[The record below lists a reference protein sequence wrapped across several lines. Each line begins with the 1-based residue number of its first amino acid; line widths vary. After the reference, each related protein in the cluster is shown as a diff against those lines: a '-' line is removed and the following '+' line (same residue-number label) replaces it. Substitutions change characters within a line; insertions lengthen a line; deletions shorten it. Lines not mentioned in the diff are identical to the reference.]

1 MRWFG
6 SSSHVA
12 RHVEVSGCRSRN
24 SSYGPYDVGA
34 ISITRSSGADG
45 DMDVAGVAARKSD
58 AAAAMARTDSRRFI
72 TSSFCC
78 PSIIRRMKNRWAETP
93 ENEIDQLVYQSRLVG
108 AEESLVLW
116 GGGNNSVKSQSKDL
130 LGNPIAVM
138 YIKSSG
144 SDMKTIVP
152 KESPAVRLDY
162 IEPLRSREGEMTDQ
176 EMVDY
181 LARCLVDPSSRR
193 PSIETLLHAFLPA
206 RAVLHTHAD
215 AILALTNTRGRE
227 STVRACFG
235 DSVITVPYLRPGF
248 RLSRDVADA
257 FASKP
262 DAEGLVLMNHGL
274 ITWGDTAREAYEK
287 HIELVSRAEEFLGV
301 ASVSAVGAT
310 AKPESL
316 APTIRGALGAKRS
329 VILEFDG
336 SEDVLRFLARDDAKR
351 ITQIGPATP
360 DHLLYTKRFPLFL
373 EAGDDVSK
381 ALSDYVERYKAHY
394 DTYPSEFAM
403 LDAHPRVVLVPGA
416 GMWTAGKDARAARI
430 VRDIYRHTMRIIESA
445 EGAGGYETLNDE
457 DAFHAEYWPLEL
469 YKLTLLPKEKEL
481 AGKVAIITGAASGI
495 GRACAERFAEEGAH
509 VVVTDV
515 DIALAEE
522 VAKSIVAKHGLR
534 RAIALRLD
542 VSSEEDVERAYAET
556 IAAYGGVDIIVS
568 SAGISSFGSLDVLP
582 AADWD
587 RAFAV
592 NARGHFLVARAAL
605 RIMKQQK
612 TGGSIVFNASKN
624 VTAPGKEFGA
634 YSVSKA
640 AEAQLCR
647 IVALEGGEFGIR
659 ANMLNPDAIFGG
671 SRFWSDEMRSM
682 RATAYGISSENLP
695 DFYRNRTLLKTE
707 VTADDVAEAALFL
720 AGPRSAKTTGAMIPV
735 DGGVKE
741 AFPR

>member
-1 MRWFG
+1 
-6 SSSHVA
+6 
-12 RHVEVSGCRSRN
+12 
-24 SSYGPYDVGA
+24 
-34 ISITRSSGADG
+34 
-45 DMDVAGVAARKSD
+45 
-58 AAAAMARTDSRRFI
+58 
-72 TSSFCC
+72 
-78 PSIIRRMKNRWAETP
+78 
-93 ENEIDQLVYQSRLVG
+93 
-108 AEESLVLW
+108 
-116 GGGNNSVKSQSKDL
+116 
-130 LGNPIAVM
+130 
-138 YIKSSG
+138 
-144 SDMKTIVP
+144 
-152 KESPAVRLDY
+152 
-162 IEPLRSREGEMTDQ
+162 
-176 EMVDY
+176 
-181 LARCLVDPSSRR
+181 
-193 PSIETLLHAFLPA
+193 
-206 RAVLHTHAD
+206 
-215 AILALTNTRGRE
+215 
-227 STVRACFG
+227 
-235 DSVITVPYLRPGF
+235 
-248 RLSRDVADA
+248 VADA

-274 ITWGDTAREAYEK
+274 ITWGDSAREAYEK
-287 HIELVSRAEEFLGV
+287 HIELVSRAQTYLSRVGSRVSGV
-301 ASVSAVGAT
+301 GEKNLSSPT
-310 AKPESL
+310 AELL
-316 APTIRGALGAKRS
+316 APSIRGALGAKRS
-329 VILEFDG
+329 VILEFDD
-336 SEDVLRFLARDDAKR
+336 SDDVLRFLARDDAKR

-373 EAGDDVSK
+373 EAADDVSN
-381 ALSDYVERYKAHY
+381 ALSEYVERYKAHY
-394 DTYPSEFAM
+394 DNYPSEFAM

-515 DIALAEE
+515 DVALAEE
-522 VAKSIVAKHGLR
+522 VANAIVSKHGLR

-568 SAGISSFGSLDVLP
+568 NAGISSFGSLDVLP

-682 RATAYGISSENLP
+682 RATAYGISSSNLP
-695 DFYRNRTLLKTE
+695 EFYRNRTLLKTE

-720 AGPRSAKTTGAMIPV
+720 AGPRSAKTTGAMLPV

>member
-1 MRWFG
+1 MQ
-6 SSSHVA
+6 
-12 RHVEVSGCRSRN
+12 
-24 SSYGPYDVGA
+24 
-34 ISITRSSGADG
+34 
-45 DMDVAGVAARKSD
+45 
-58 AAAAMARTDSRRFI
+58 
-72 TSSFCC
+72 
-78 PSIIRRMKNRWAETP
+78 NRWSETAADP
-93 ENEIDQLVYQSRLVG
+93 VEQLVYQSRLVG
-108 AEESLVLW
+108 MEEELVLW
-116 GGGNNSVKSQSKDL
+116 GGGNNSLKASATDL
-130 LGNPIAVM
+130 LGRPIDVM

-144 SDMKTIVP
+144 SDMKSIVP
-152 KESPAVRLDY
+152 RQFPAVRLDY
-162 IEPLRSREGEMTDQ
+162 IAPLRSRDEDMSDQ

-181 LARCLVDPSSRR
+181 LAKCLIDPASAR

-215 AILALTNTRGRE
+215 AILALTNTKGRE
-227 STVRACFG
+227 ETVRQCFG
-235 DSVITVPYLRPGF
+235 EDVIIVGYQRPGF

-257 FASKP
+257 FDAKP
-262 DAEGLVLMNHGL
+262 DARGLVLMNHGL
-274 ITWGDTAREAYEK
+274 ITWGDSVREAYDA
-287 HIELVSRAEEFLGV
+287 HIELVTRAERFGAQRLTGSETQSFEPVSLGAFV
-301 ASVSAVGAT
+301 
-310 AKPESL
+310 PRL
-316 APTIRGALGAKRS
+316 RGALAGR
-329 VILEFDG
+329 ILEFDD
-336 SEDVLRFLARDDAKR
+336 SPDTLAFLAREDASR

-360 DHLLYTKRFPLFL
+360 DHLLYTKRHPLFL
-373 EAGDDVSK
+373 HDGDDIN
-381 ALSDYVERYKAHY
+381 AQLSEWQARYQAHY
-394 DTYPSEFAM
+394 DAHPSEFAM
-403 LDAHPRVVLVPGA
+403 LEPMPRIVLMPGV

-430 VRDIYRHTMRIIESA
+430 VRDIYRHTMRILAAAESL
-445 EGAGGYETLNDE
+445 GGYATLNDE

-481 AGKVAIITGAASGI
+481 ASKVALVTGAASGI

-515 DIALAEE
+515 DVKLAEE
-522 VAKSIVAKHGLR
+522 VAKSIIGRHGLR

-542 VSSEEDVERAYAET
+542 VSSEESVD
-556 IAAYGGVDIIVS
+556 AAFADTVREYGGVDVVFS
-568 SAGISSFGSLDVLP
+568 NAGISSFGTLDTLEVR
-582 AADWD
+582 DWD

-592 NARGHFLVARAAL
+592 NARGHFLVARAAI
-605 RIMKQQK
+605 RIMKTQGL
-612 TGGSIVFNASKN
+612 GGAIVFNASKN

-682 RATAYGISSENLP
+682 RAQAYGVDTSKLP
-695 DFYRNRTLLKTE
+695 DFYKNRTILKVE

-720 AGPRSAKTTGAMIPV
+720 AGPRSAKTTGAMLPV

>member
-1 MRWFG
+1 M
-6 SSSHVA
+6 
-12 RHVEVSGCRSRN
+12 
-24 SSYGPYDVGA
+24 
-34 ISITRSSGADG
+34 I
-45 DMDVAGVAARKSD
+45 
-58 AAAAMARTDSRRFI
+58 
-72 TSSFCC
+72 
-78 PSIIRRMKNRWAETP
+78 NRWAETP
-93 ENEIDQLVYQSRLVG
+93 DNEIDQLVYQSRLVG

-116 GGGNNSVKSQSKDL
+116 GGGNNSVKSQSTDL
-130 LGNPIAVM
+130 LGTPIPVM

-152 KESPAVRLDY
+152 KEFPAVRLDY
-162 IEPLRSREGEMTDQ
+162 IEPLRTREGEMSDQ

-193 PSIETLLHAFLPA
+193 PSIETLLHAFLTA

-227 STVRACFG
+227 KTVRDCFG

-274 ITWGDTAREAYEK
+274 ITWGETAREAYEK
-287 HIELVSRAEEFLGV
+287 HVVLVSQAEGYLAGV
-301 ASVSAVGAT
+301 GSRGSGVGAT
-310 AKPESL
+310 TPHTQHPTPALL
-316 APTIRGALGAKRS
+316 APAIRGALGAKRS

-336 SEDVLRFLARDDAKR
+336 SEDVLRFLGRDDAKR

-360 DHLLYTKRFPLFL
+360 DHLLYTKRHPLFL

-381 ALSDYVERYKAHY
+381 ALSEYVDRYTAHY
-394 DTYPSEFAM
+394 KNFPSEFAM
-403 LDAHPRVVLVPGA
+403 LDAHPRVILVPGA

-430 VRDIYRHTMRIIESA
+430 VRDIYRHTMRIIEAA

-481 AGKVAIITGAASGI
+481 AGKVAIITGGASGI
-495 GRACAERFAEEGAH
+495 GRASAERFAEEGAH

-515 DIALAEE
+515 DVALAEE
-522 VAKSIVAKHGLR
+522 VAKNIVTKHGLR

-568 SAGISSFGSLDVLP
+568 NAGISSFGSLDVLP

-720 AGPRSAKTTGAMIPV
+720 AGPRSAKTTGAMLPV

>member
-1 MRWFG
+1 M
-6 SSSHVA
+6 
-12 RHVEVSGCRSRN
+12 N
-24 SSYGPYDVGA
+24 
-34 ISITRSSGADG
+34 
-45 DMDVAGVAARKSD
+45 
-58 AAAAMARTDSRRFI
+58 
-72 TSSFCC
+72 
-78 PSIIRRMKNRWAETP
+78 NRWAETP
-93 ENEIDQLVYQSRLVG
+93 GNEIDQLVYQSRLVG

-116 GGGNNSVKSQSKDL
+116 GGGNNSVKSQSTDL
-130 LGNPIAVM
+130 LGTPIPVM

-152 KESPAVRLDY
+152 KEFPAVRLDY
-162 IEPLRSREGEMTDQ
+162 IEPLRSREGEMSDQ

-181 LARCLVDPSSRR
+181 LARCLVDPASRR

-215 AILALTNTRGRE
+215 AILGLTNTRGRE
-227 STVRACFG
+227 KTIRDCFG

-248 RLSRDVADA
+248 RLSREVADA
-257 FASKP
+257 LASKP

-274 ITWGDTAREAYEK
+274 ITWGETAREAYEK
-287 HIELVSRAEEFLGV
+287 HIEVVSRAETYLSGV
-301 ASVSAVGAT
+301 GCRGSGVGAT
-310 AKPESL
+310 TADTRHPIPESL
-316 APTIRGALGAKRS
+316 APAIRGALGAKRS
-329 VILEFDG
+329 VILEFDD
-336 SEDVLRFLARDDAKR
+336 SDDVLRFLARDDAKR

-373 EAGDDVSK
+373 DAGDDVSN
-381 ALSDYVERYKAHY
+381 ALSAYVERYKAHY
-394 DTYPSEFAM
+394 ENYPSEFAM

-445 EGAGGYETLNDE
+445 DGAGGYETLNDE

-515 DIALAEE
+515 DVALAEE
-522 VAKSIVAKHGLR
+522 VANAIVAKHGLR

-556 IAAYGGVDIIVS
+556 IAVYGGVDIIVS
-568 SAGISSFGSLDVLP
+568 NAGISSFGSLDVLP

-605 RIMKQQK
+605 RIMKLQK

-624 VTAPGKEFGA
+624 VTAPGKQFGA

-682 RATAYGISSENLP
+682 RATAYGIASSNLP
-695 DFYRNRTLLKTE
+695 EFYRNRTLLKTE

-720 AGPRSAKTTGAMIPV
+720 AGPRSAKTTGAMLPV

>member
-1 MRWFG
+1 
-6 SSSHVA
+6 
-12 RHVEVSGCRSRN
+12 
-24 SSYGPYDVGA
+24 
-34 ISITRSSGADG
+34 
-45 DMDVAGVAARKSD
+45 
-58 AAAAMARTDSRRFI
+58 
-72 TSSFCC
+72 
-78 PSIIRRMKNRWAETP
+78 MKNRWAETP

-116 GGGNNSVKSQSKDL
+116 GGGNNSVKSQSTDL
-130 LGNPIAVM
+130 LGKPIGVM

-152 KESPAVRLDY
+152 KEFPAVRLDY
-162 IEPLRSREGEMTDQ
+162 IEPLGSRDGEMPDQ

-227 STVRACFG
+227 STVRDCFG
-235 DSVITVPYLRPGF
+235 YSVITVPYLRPGF
-248 RLSRDVADA
+248 RLSREVADA

-274 ITWGDTAREAYEK
+274 ITWGESAREAYDK
-287 HIELVSRAEEFLGV
+287 HIALVSRAETYLSGV
-301 ASVSAVGAT
+301 GSRESAHGDAT
-310 AKPESL
+310 PDTRHPTPESL
-316 APTIRGALGAKRS
+316 APAIRGVLGAKRS

-336 SEDVLRFLARDDAKR
+336 SDDVLRFLARDDAKR
-351 ITQIGPATP
+351 ITQIGSATP

-373 EAGDDVSK
+373 EADDDVSK
-381 ALSDYVERYKAHY
+381 VLSEYIERYKAHY
-394 DTYPSEFAM
+394 GNYPSEFAM

-481 AGKVAIITGAASGI
+481 AGKVAVITGAASGI

-515 DIALAEE
+515 DVALAEE
-522 VAKSIVAKHGLR
+522 VANGIVEKHGLR

-542 VSSEEDVERAYAET
+542 VSSEDDVERAYVET

-568 SAGISSFGSLDVLP
+568 NAGISSFGSLDVLP

-587 RAFAV
+587 RSFAV
-592 NARGHFLVARAAL
+592 NARGHFLVARAGL

-624 VTAPGKEFGA
+624 VTAPGKDFGA

-671 SRFWSDEMRSM
+671 SRFWSDEMRTM

-720 AGPRSAKTTGAMIPV
+720 AGPRSAKTTGAMLPV

>member
-1 MRWFG
+1 M
-6 SSSHVA
+6 S
-12 RHVEVSGCRSRN
+12 
-24 SSYGPYDVGA
+24 
-34 ISITRSSGADG
+34 
-45 DMDVAGVAARKSD
+45 
-58 AAAAMARTDSRRFI
+58 
-72 TSSFCC
+72 
-78 PSIIRRMKNRWAETP
+78 
-93 ENEIDQLVYQSRLVG
+93 
-108 AEESLVLW
+108 
-116 GGGNNSVKSQSKDL
+116 
-130 LGNPIAVM
+130 
-138 YIKSSG
+138 
-144 SDMKTIVP
+144 
-152 KESPAVRLDY
+152 
-162 IEPLRSREGEMTDQ
+162 DQ

-181 LARCLVDPSSRR
+181 LARCLVDPTSRR

-227 STVRACFG
+227 TTVRDCFG

-274 ITWGDTAREAYEK
+274 ITWGESAREAYEK
-287 HIELVSRAEEFLGV
+287 HIALVTKAEEWLASRTAAATSV
-301 ASVSAVGAT
+301 ASNADST
-310 AKPESL
+310 PL
-316 APTIRGALGAKRS
+316 APVIRGALGAKRS

-336 SEDVLRFLARDDAKR
+336 SDDVRRFLARDDAKR
-351 ITQIGPATP
+351 IAQIGPATP

-373 EAGDDVSK
+373 NAGDDVSN
-381 ALSDYVERYKAHY
+381 ALSEYVERYKAHY
-394 DTYPSEFAM
+394 DNYPSEFTM

-515 DIALAEE
+515 DVALAEE
-522 VAKSIVAKHGLR
+522 VANGIVAKHGLR

-542 VSSEEDVERAYAET
+542 VSSEEDVERAYEDT
-556 IAAYGGVDIIVS
+556 VAAYGGVDIIVS
-568 SAGISSFGSLDVLP
+568 NAGISSFGSLDVLP

-671 SRFWSDEMRSM
+671 SRFWSDEMRTM
-682 RATAYGISSENLP
+682 RATAYGIEPSLLP
-695 DFYRNRTLLKTE
+695 DFYRNRTLLKTK

-720 AGPRSAKTTGAMIPV
+720 AGPRSAKTTGAMLPV

>member
-1 MRWFG
+1 
-6 SSSHVA
+6 
-12 RHVEVSGCRSRN
+12 
-24 SSYGPYDVGA
+24 
-34 ISITRSSGADG
+34 
-45 DMDVAGVAARKSD
+45 
-58 AAAAMARTDSRRFI
+58 
-72 TSSFCC
+72 
-78 PSIIRRMKNRWAETP
+78 MKNRWAETP
-93 ENEIDQLVYQSRLVG
+93 DNEIDQLVYQSRLVG
-108 AEESLVLW
+108 AEEALVLW
-116 GGGNNSVKSQSKDL
+116 GGGNNSVKSQSTDL
-130 LGNPIAVM
+130 LGRPIDVM

-152 KESPAVRLDY
+152 KQFPAVRLDY
-162 IEPLRSREGEMTDQ
+162 IEPLRTRNTDMTDE
-176 EMVDY
+176 EMVSY
-181 LARCLVDPSSRR
+181 LALCLVDPSSAR

-227 STVRACFG
+227 ATIRDCFG

-274 ITWGDTAREAYEK
+274 ITWGDTSQEAYDK
-287 HIELVSRAEEFLGV
+287 HIALVTKAEEFL
-301 ASVSAVGAT
+301 AKSATREVPTTGNRQPTT
-310 AKPESL
+310 AL
-316 APTIRGALGAKRS
+316 APVIRGALGAKRS

-336 SEDVLRFLARDDAKR
+336 SDDVLRFLAREDAKR

-373 EAGDDVSK
+373 NANDDVSK
-381 ALSDYVERYKAHY
+381 ALNEYVERYTTHY
-394 DTYPSEFAM
+394 KNYPSEFAM
-403 LDAHPRVVLVPGA
+403 LDPNPRVVLVPGL

-430 VRDIYRHTMRIIESA
+430 VRDIYRHTMHIIEGA

-457 DAFHAEYWPLEL
+457 DAFHGEYWPLEL

-481 AGKVAIITGAASGI
+481 AGKVAIVTGAASGI

-515 DIALAEE
+515 DLSLAEE
-522 VAKSIVAKHGLR
+522 VANGIVSKNGLR

-556 IAAYGGVDIIVS
+556 IDAYGGVDIVVS
-568 SAGISSFGSLDVLP
+568 NAGISSFGSLDVLP

-720 AGPRSAKTTGAMIPV
+720 AGPRSAKTTGAMLPV